1 MLNHWLYNIIQQWV
15 NLAVSVK
22 YYLARVADLSVA
34 FSDKKNVFITTL
46 CLHVYF
52 TVYIIFITS
61 LFNVKEVPFN
71 IWQKG
76 ETFKKQVHSLLSASA
91 SSDSVSGSYSGE
103 KFTTGK
109 RRNVAFR
116 GELTERKRTQL
127 EKSTQRRWTRSTF
140 QS

>member
-1 MLNHWLYNIIQQWV
+1 MTMLNHWLYNIIQQWV

-46 CLHVYF
+46 WLHVYF

-76 ETFKKQVHSLLSASA
+76 ETFKNKFILSFQPVLPQIPCQEATVERNSQL
-91 SSDSVSGSYSGE
+91 GKEGMWLSGE
-103 KFTTGK
+103 
-109 RRNVAFR
+109 
-116 GELTERKRTQL
+116 
-127 EKSTQRRWTRSTF
+127 S
-140 QS
+140 